1 MLKELTKEQKDL
13 KKVIKDKWIAQLT
26 SQKIDKEKIR
36 EGVEWMYQIAKIQK
50 PKVIILRS
58 PLEIQLG
65 ANLLNKQEMRQ
76 EVEQEVWQEVWQEV
90 EQEVRQEVE
99 QEVWQEV
106 WQEVEQEVRREVEQ
120 EVERDK
126 KLKVFNFGY
135 YLSAWYYDWFSFSD
149 FFTEIGVLKNEKFNR
164 MKELMLAG
172 IYETIQLDGYCFVS
186 LPPIS
191 VRKSNNRLHSDHFP
205 AVKFADGYSVYALH
219 GVRFPK
225 ELWTKVVS
233 REMPMEEIL
242 KIVDID
248 QRVQAMKYAK
258 NGIRDFYKSQN
269 GKCVDSLDKLDI
281 EARHVHYELW
291 EIPKGE
297 IFTQTVFFAL
307 YDCPSAQAKGE
318 VREYAKGVPAC
329 KTVAE
334 AMSWGMSSDDNV
346 ISPENWKL
354 LIPLIHES

>member
-26 SQKIDKEKIR
+26 SQKIEKEKIR
-36 EGVEWMYQIAKIQK
+36 EGVEWMYQITKIKK

-58 PLEIQLG
+58 PLAIQLG
-65 ANLLNKQEMRQ
+65 ANLLNKQEVWQ
-76 EVEQEVWQEVWQEV
+76 EVRREVGREVGREVWQEVWQ
-90 EQEVRQEVE
+90 
-99 QEVWQEV
+99 
-106 WQEVEQEVRREVEQ
+106 
-120 EVERDK
+120 DK

-135 YLSAWYYDWFSFSD
+135 YLSAWYYDWFSFYD

-164 MKELMLAG
+164 MKELVLAG
-172 IYETIQLDGYCFVS
+172 IYETIQLDGVCLVS

-191 VRKSNNRLHSDHFP
+191 VRKSNNQLHSDHFP
-205 AVKFADGYSVYALH
+205 AVKFADGYSIYALH

-225 ELWTKVVS
+225 DLWTKIVT
-233 REMPMEEIL
+233 RQMPMEEIL

-269 GKCVDSLDKLDI
+269 GKCIDSLDKLDI
-281 EARHVHYELW
+281 EARHIHYELW

-297 IFTQTVFFAL
+297 IFTQTVHFAL
-307 YDCPSAQAKGE
+307 YNCPSAQAKGE

-346 ISPENWKL
+346 INPENWKL
-354 LIPLIHES
+354 LIPLVHES